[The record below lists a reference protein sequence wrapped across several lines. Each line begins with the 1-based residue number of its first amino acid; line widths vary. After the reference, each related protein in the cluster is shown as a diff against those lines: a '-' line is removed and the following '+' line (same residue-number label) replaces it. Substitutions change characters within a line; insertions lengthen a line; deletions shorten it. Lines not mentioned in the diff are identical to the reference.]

1 MGARTD
7 AARAEVLASRK
18 ALAGEVERLE
28 ASGRSAVDIPAK
40 VRKAPARTAGMAAG
54 AAFIIAGGP
63 GRVARRV
70 KRAVVGP
77 EEPLPKS
84 MLPPE
89 VDKRLRKMGTD
100 GEKIRGTIERE
111 FAEYLE
117 AHQGERDKRDL
128 GAVVA
133 LLLSG
138 LSRPFLQQASRRMV
152 GRLFAG
158 DNDTFENA
166 VQRIRARR
174 EAGKGSDLGH

>member
-7 AARAEVLASRK
+7 AARAEVLIARE
-18 ALAGEVERLE
+18 AFAGEVERLE
-28 ASGRSAVDIPAK
+28 GAGRAAIDIPTK
-40 VRKAPARTAGMAAG
+40 VRRAPAKTAGVAAG
-54 AAFIIAGGP
+54 AAFLIAGGP

-89 VDKRLRKMGTD
+89 IDKALRKMGTD
-100 GEKIRGTIERE
+100 GAKIRGTIERE

-128 GAVVA
+128 GAVLA

-138 LSRPFLQQASRRMV
+138 LSRPLIQQASRRMA
-152 GRLFAG
+152 GRLFAS
-158 DNDTFENA
+158 DEDSFENA